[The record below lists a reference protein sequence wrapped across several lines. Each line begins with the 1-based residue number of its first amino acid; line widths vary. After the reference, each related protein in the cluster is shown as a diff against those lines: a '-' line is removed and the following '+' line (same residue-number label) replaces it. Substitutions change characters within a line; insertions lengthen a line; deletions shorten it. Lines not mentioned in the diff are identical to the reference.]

1 MKPEILNVLVA
12 VLVTV
17 LYLVASMKIV
27 LPLFRTISNPLSNA
41 TGVLFYGT
49 ILGFGITLNN
59 FSEVATGA
67 LHFFASSNQTM
78 KGILY
83 WLLFATIAFVFSY
96 VLFRLSFSLVGIATS
111 ENEKA
116 ELAKNN
122 YTIAGLH
129 VVVFNIT
136 CLVVSQALVDY
147 ANTLINYPQFPN

>member
-1 MKPEILNVLVA
+1 MKPEILNVIVA

-17 LYLVASMKIV
+17 FYLVGAMKIV
-27 LPLFRTISNPLSNA
+27 MPLFKAISNPLSNA

-59 FSEVATGA
+59 FSDVATGA
-67 LHFFASSNQTM
+67 LHFFSSTNNTM

-96 VLFRLSFSLVGIATS
+96 IVFRLSFAMVGSATS